1 MNSKYFISEIK
12 INQSELNESRI
23 NNSLNL
29 RKKKCNQIL
38 MNKRLFISEIESLFP
53 NKPSQESQNNL
64 IKNNLMKI
72 LPNEQIL
79 KLINGMNSKLL
90 NEDHLTELFQC
101 LFSLDFNMN
110 QNLLQTVIFM
120 NENKIYLFL
129 IDSLEQIINANNMNN
144 NSQLIFKILQIL
156 FKYSSNKEN
165 NIKMIEYINDKIF
178 IFNKILSL
186 IDNKQI
192 INKKTDIFLYI
203 AIILYNLS
211 LESFSLL
218 NNIRK
223 EKIQEKMLSILNNK
237 KNHLNINERNIFYII
252 NFFSLNI
259 LDKNIIN
266 YNENYIQEI
275 FNLLNKKGITSSS
288 ARVQNLSL
296 ECLCNITSLYS
307 SENFYK
313 KIVYSGIFS
322 NIYNYLK
329 ISGDMN
335 YIIIA
340 LKIVNN
346 ILTEK
351 NIDLKYFIDS
361 ELFSALMQL
370 IINYE
375 KNKEIINPNLMH
387 LVINIFLYLV
397 KSPSF
402 YFFIDNNRTFM
413 TNIIYL
419 IGKISNQVTQDILTL
434 IKSIINESYKIA
446 QLLIFNNIELISN
459 LISLVGDECHN
470 DKIKTM
476 SLIILG
482 KIIRYNNEKIKSE
495 NALDNK
501 IKEYEYQ
508 LKEIIQLK
516 LLNYENI
523 NETLKKTFKLILSI
537 IDEDEE

>member
-165 NIKMIEYINDKIF
+165 NIKMIEFINDKIF

-361 ELFSALMQL
+361 ELFAGLMQL

-434 IKSIINESYKIA
+434 IKSVINESYKIA
-446 QLLIFNNIELISN
+446 QLLIFSNIELISN
-459 LISLVGDECHN
+459 LISLVRYECHN

-516 LLNYENI
+516 LLNSENI

>member
-1 MNSKYFISEIK
+1 MISKYFISEIK

-165 NIKMIEYINDKIF
+165 NIKMIEFINDKIF

-361 ELFSALMQL
+361 ELFAGLMQL

-459 LISLVGDECHN
+459 LISLVRDECHN

-516 LLNYENI
+516 LLNSENI

>member
-38 MNKRLFISEIESLFP
+38 MNKRLFIWEIESLFP

-72 LPNEQIL
+72 LSNEQIL

-275 FNLLNKKGITSSS
+275 FNLFFRK
-288 ARVQNLSL
+288 
-296 ECLCNITSLYS
+296 
-307 SENFYK
+307 
-313 KIVYSGIFS
+313 
-322 NIYNYLK
+322 
-329 ISGDMN
+329 
-335 YIIIA
+335 
-340 LKIVNN
+340 
-346 ILTEK
+346 
-351 NIDLKYFIDS
+351 
-361 ELFSALMQL
+361 
-370 IINYE
+370 
-375 KNKEIINPNLMH
+375 
-387 LVINIFLYLV
+387 FL
-397 KSPSF
+397 
-402 YFFIDNNRTFM
+402 
-413 TNIIYL
+413 
-419 IGKISNQVTQDILTL
+419 
-434 IKSIINESYKIA
+434 
-446 QLLIFNNIELISN
+446 
-459 LISLVGDECHN
+459 
-470 DKIKTM
+470 
-476 SLIILG
+476 
-482 KIIRYNNEKIKSE
+482 
-495 NALDNK
+495 
-501 IKEYEYQ
+501 
-508 LKEIIQLK
+508 
-516 LLNYENI
+516 
-523 NETLKKTFKLILSI
+523 
-537 IDEDEE
+537 

>member
-1 MNSKYFISEIK
+1 MNSKYFISGIK

-434 IKSIINESYKIA
+434 IKSVINESYKIA
-446 QLLIFNNIELISN
+446 QLLIFNNVELISN
-459 LISLVGDECHN
+459 LISLVRYECHN

>member
-129 IDSLEQIINANNMNN
+129 IDSLEQIINAINMNN

-165 NIKMIEYINDKIF
+165 NIKMIEFINDKIF

-361 ELFSALMQL
+361 ELFAGLMQL

-434 IKSIINESYKIA
+434 IKSVINESYKIA
-446 QLLIFNNIELISN
+446 QLLIFNNVELISN
-459 LISLVGDECHN
+459 LISLVRYECHN

-516 LLNYENI
+516 LLNSENI

>member
-1 MNSKYFISEIK
+1 MKSKYFISEIK

-223 EKIQEKMLSILNNK
+223 EKIQEKMLSILDNK

-266 YNENYIQEI
+266 YDENYIQEI

-361 ELFSALMQL
+361 ELFAGLMQL

-434 IKSIINESYKIA
+434 IKSVINESYKIA

-459 LISLVGDECHN
+459 LISLVRDECHN

>member
-165 NIKMIEYINDKIF
+165 NIKMIEFINDKIF

-434 IKSIINESYKIA
+434 IKSVINESYKIA

-459 LISLVGDECHN
+459 LISLVRDECHN

>member
-38 MNKRLFISEIESLFP
+38 MNKRLFILEIESLFP

-79 KLINGMNSKLL
+79 KLINEMNSKLL

-275 FNLLNKKGITSSS
+275 FNLLNKKGITSPST
-288 ARVQNLSL
+288 RVQNLSL

-361 ELFSALMQL
+361 ELFSGLMQL

-434 IKSIINESYKIA
+434 IKSVINESYKIA
-446 QLLIFNNIELISN
+446 QLLIFNNVELISN
-459 LISLVGDECHN
+459 LISLVRDECHN

-501 IKEYEYQ
+501 IKEYEDQ

-516 LLNYENI
+516 LLNSENI

>member
-203 AIILYNLS
+203 AIILCNLS

-275 FNLLNKKGITSSS
+275 FNLLNKQGITSSS

-361 ELFSALMQL
+361 ELFAGLMQL

-434 IKSIINESYKIA
+434 IKSVINESYKIA
-446 QLLIFNNIELISN
+446 QLLIFNNVELISN
-459 LISLVGDECHN
+459 LISLVRDECHN

>member
-434 IKSIINESYKIA
+434 IKSVINESYKIA
-446 QLLIFNNIELISN
+446 QLLIFNNVELISN
-459 LISLVGDECHN
+459 LISLVRYECHN

-516 LLNYENI
+516 LLNSENI

>member
-129 IDSLEQIINANNMNN
+129 IDSLEQIINVNNLNN

-178 IFNKILSL
+178 IYNKILSL

-203 AIILYNLS
+203 SIILYNLS

-361 ELFSALMQL
+361 ELFAGLMQL

-434 IKSIINESYKIA
+434 IKSVINESYKIA
-446 QLLIFNNIELISN
+446 QLLIFNNVELISN
-459 LISLVGDECHN
+459 LISLVRYECHN

-516 LLNYENI
+516 LLNSENI

>member
-446 QLLIFNNIELISN
+446 QLLIFNNIELILN
-459 LISLVGDECHN
+459 LISLVRDECHN

-495 NALDNK
+495 NELNNK

>member
-79 KLINGMNSKLL
+79 KLINGMNSILL

-165 NIKMIEYINDKIF
+165 NIKMIEFINDKIF

-434 IKSIINESYKIA
+434 IKSVINESYKIA
-446 QLLIFNNIELISN
+446 QLLIFNNVELISN
-459 LISLVGDECHN
+459 LISLVRYECHN

>member
-1 MNSKYFISEIK
+1 MHSKYFISEIK

-178 IFNKILSL
+178 IFYKILSL

-223 EKIQEKMLSILNNK
+223 EKIQEKMLSTLNNK
-237 KNHLNINERNIFYII
+237 KNHLNINERNVFYII

-361 ELFSALMQL
+361 ELFAGLMQL

-434 IKSIINESYKIA
+434 IKSVINESYKIA
-446 QLLIFNNIELISN
+446 QLLIFNNVELISN
-459 LISLVGDECHN
+459 LISLVRYECHN

-516 LLNYENI
+516 LLNSENI

>member
-1 MNSKYFISEIK
+1 
-12 INQSELNESRI
+12 
-23 NNSLNL
+23 
-29 RKKKCNQIL
+29 
-38 MNKRLFISEIESLFP
+38 
-53 NKPSQESQNNL
+53 
-64 IKNNLMKI
+64 
-72 LPNEQIL
+72 
-79 KLINGMNSKLL
+79 
-90 NEDHLTELFQC
+90 
-101 LFSLDFNMN
+101 
-110 QNLLQTVIFM
+110 
-120 NENKIYLFL
+120 
-129 IDSLEQIINANNMNN
+129 MNN

-361 ELFSALMQL
+361 ELFAGLMQL

-434 IKSIINESYKIA
+434 IKSVINESYKIA
-446 QLLIFNNIELISN
+446 QLLIFNNVELISN
-459 LISLVGDECHN
+459 LISLVRYECHN

>member
-12 INQSELNESRI
+12 INQSELNDSRI

-79 KLINGMNSKLL
+79 KLINGMNLKLL
-90 NEDHLTELFQC
+90 NDDHLTELFQC
-101 LFSLDFNMN
+101 FFSLDFNMN

-129 IDSLEQIINANNMNN
+129 IDSLEQIINVNNLNN

-165 NIKMIEYINDKIF
+165 NIKMIEFINDKIF

-402 YFFIDNNRTFM
+402 YFFIDNNRTFV

-434 IKSIINESYKIA
+434 IKSVINESYKIA
-446 QLLIFNNIELISN
+446 QLLIFNNVELISN
-459 LISLVGDECHN
+459 LISLVRDECHN

-508 LKEIIQLK
+508 LKGLIQLK

>member
-275 FNLLNKKGITSSS
+275 FNLLNKKGITSPS

-307 SENFYK
+307 SDNFYK

-361 ELFSALMQL
+361 ELFSGLMQL

-402 YFFIDNNRTFM
+402 YFFIDNNRTFV

-434 IKSIINESYKIA
+434 IKSVINESYKIA
-446 QLLIFNNIELISN
+446 QLLIFNNVELISN
-459 LISLVGDECHN
+459 LISLVRYECHN

-508 LKEIIQLK
+508 LKEIIHVK

>member
-165 NIKMIEYINDKIF
+165 NIKMIEFINDKIF

-361 ELFSALMQL
+361 ELFAGLMQL

-434 IKSIINESYKIA
+434 IKSVINESYKIA
-446 QLLIFNNIELISN
+446 QLLIFNNVELISN
-459 LISLVGDECHN
+459 LISLVRYECHN

>member
-1 MNSKYFISEIK
+1 MKSKYFISEIK

-361 ELFSALMQL
+361 ELFAGLMQL

-434 IKSIINESYKIA
+434 IKSVINESYKIA

-459 LISLVGDECHN
+459 LISLVRDECHN

-516 LLNYENI
+516 LLNSENI

>member
-1 MNSKYFISEIK
+1 MNLKYYISEK
-12 INQSELNESRI
+12 IINPNELNESRT
-23 NNSLNL
+23 NNRLNL

-223 EKIQEKMLSILNNK
+223 EKIQEKMLSILDNK

-296 ECLCNITSLYS
+296 ECLCNITSFYS

-313 KIVYSGIFS
+313 KIVYSGIFG

-361 ELFSALMQL
+361 GLFSALVQL

-402 YFFIDNNRTFM
+402 YFFIDNNRTLM

-446 QLLIFNNIELISN
+446 QLLIFNNVELISN
-459 LISLVGDECHN
+459 LISLVRYECHN

>member
-434 IKSIINESYKIA
+434 IKSVINESYKIA
-446 QLLIFNNIELISN
+446 QLLIFNNVELISN
-459 LISLVGDECHN
+459 LISLVRYECHN

>member
-361 ELFSALMQL
+361 ELFAGLMQL

-446 QLLIFNNIELISN
+446 QLLIFNNIELILN
-459 LISLVGDECHN
+459 LISLVRDECHN

-516 LLNYENI
+516 LLNSENI

>member
-165 NIKMIEYINDKIF
+165 NIKMIEFINDKIF

-361 ELFSALMQL
+361 ELFSGLMQL

-434 IKSIINESYKIA
+434 IKSVINESYKIA
-446 QLLIFNNIELISN
+446 QLLIFNNVELISN
-459 LISLVGDECHN
+459 LISLVRYECHN

>member
-361 ELFSALMQL
+361 ELFAGLMQL

-434 IKSIINESYKIA
+434 IKSVINESYKIA
-446 QLLIFNNIELISN
+446 QLLIFNNVELISN
-459 LISLVGDECHN
+459 LISLVRYECHN

>member
-178 IFNKILSL
+178 IYNKILSL

-203 AIILYNLS
+203 SIILYNLS

-361 ELFSALMQL
+361 ELFAGLMQL

-434 IKSIINESYKIA
+434 IKSVINESYKIA
-446 QLLIFNNIELISN
+446 QLLIFNNVELISN
-459 LISLVGDECHN
+459 LISLVRDECHN

>member
-129 IDSLEQIINANNMNN
+129 IDSLEQIINVNNLNN

-178 IFNKILSL
+178 IYNKILSL

-203 AIILYNLS
+203 SIILYNLS

-361 ELFSALMQL
+361 ELFAGLMQL

-402 YFFIDNNRTFM
+402 YFFIDNNRTFV

-446 QLLIFNNIELISN
+446 QLLIFNNVELISN
-459 LISLVGDECHN
+459 LISLVRYECHN

>member
-275 FNLLNKKGITSSS
+275 FNLLNKKGITSPS

-307 SENFYK
+307 SDNFYK

-361 ELFSALMQL
+361 ELFSGLMQL

-402 YFFIDNNRTFM
+402 YFFIDNNRTFV

-459 LISLVGDECHN
+459 LISLVRDENHN

-508 LKEIIQLK
+508 LKEIIHVK

>member
-90 NEDHLTELFQC
+90 NENHLTELFQC

-165 NIKMIEYINDKIF
+165 NIKMIEFINDKIF

-223 EKIQEKMLSILNNK
+223 EKIQEKMLSILDNK

-266 YNENYIQEI
+266 YDENYIQEI

-361 ELFSALMQL
+361 ELFAGLMQL

-434 IKSIINESYKIA
+434 IKSVINESYKIA
-446 QLLIFNNIELISN
+446 QLLIFNNVELISN
-459 LISLVGDECHN
+459 LISLVRYECHN